1 MAIEASVSRPERL
14 VVEYW
19 HLADVR
25 RVSAVVAELLTPAV
39 TRSLPPEWQG
49 DYDEARAERWISD
62 RDAEGTTLMA
72 SEDGQPVGLVLLYKE
87 SGPGGVTVRL
97 GYLIAEGEWGRGL
110 GGELVAGLVVW
121 CRTEPAIRALIGGV
135 AADNTASIRILE
147 RSGFKPE
154 KAAPEGDLEYRLN
167 L

>member
-1 MAIEASVSRPERL
+1 MAIEASAFRTERL

-25 RVSAVVAELLTPAV
+25 RVSAVVA
-39 TRSLPPEWQG
+39 
-49 DYDEARAERWISD
+49 D
-62 RDAEGTTLMA
+62 
-72 SEDGQPVGLVLLYKE
+72 
-87 SGPGGVTVRL
+87 PGGVTVRL